1 MDDTRNNWVIM
12 MFTTKKRYNCFGK
25 QSYIDTCIQT
35 FWGLE
40 CFRFEFG
47 EFWFGGVH
55 VHVPVNIPKKHSVED
70 AEIILKSY
78 RSKKMFEMHPGFR
91 KWYPTGGFWSGYE
104 HHEYIGLIN
113 LEKSIAYCRSQQQR
127 HGVIVV
133 DDRQQKLPVYAAE

>member
-1 MDDTRNNWVIM
+1 
-12 MFTTKKRYNCFGK
+12 
-25 QSYIDTCIQT
+25 
-35 FWGLE
+35 
-40 CFRFEFG
+40 
-47 EFWFGGVH
+47 
-55 VHVPVNIPKKHSVED
+55 
-70 AEIILKSY
+70 
-78 RSKKMFEMHPGFR
+78 MFEMHPGFR